1 MTTLS
6 RQTFVA
12 AVRRMA
18 AVFEEEMDA
27 LSRLDAVI
35 GDGDHGISMARGFR
49 IVAEKLPAVEGK
61 DIGAVAGMVG
71 ETLTGGIG
79 GVTGPVFG
87 TVFTQLAAHAQGEH
101 ELSVAELATAFVAA
115 LEGVQALGGAQVG
128 DKTMVDALAPAAEAL
143 ARGANEGIQMG
154 QALELAAQAADAGA
168 RSTEGMKATKGRA
181 RYLGE
186 RSIGH
191 RDPGAVS
198 FSLIMH
204 ALKDAYLSS
213 PTLSTSS

>member
-1 MTTLS
+1 
-6 RQTFVA
+6 
-12 AVRRMA
+12 
-18 AVFEEEMDA
+18 
-27 LSRLDAVI
+27 
-35 GDGDHGISMARGFR
+35 
-49 IVAEKLPAVEGK
+49 
-61 DIGAVAGMVG
+61 
-71 ETLTGGIG
+71 
-79 GVTGPVFG
+79 
-87 TVFTQLAAHAQGEH
+87 
-101 ELSVAELATAFVAA
+101 
-115 LEGVQALGGAQVG
+115 
-128 DKTMVDALAPAAEAL
+128 
-143 ARGANEGIQMG
+143 MG

>member
-18 AVFEEEMDA
+18 AIFEEEMDA

-49 IVAEKLPAVEGK
+49 IVAEKLPAVEGM

-71 ETLTGGIG
+71 DTLTGGIG

-87 TVFTQLAAHAQGEH
+87 TVFTQLAAHAQGKH

-115 LEGVQALGGAQVG
+115 LEGVQALGGAQIG

-143 ARGANEGIQMG
+143 ARGANERMQMG
-154 QALELAAQAADAGA
+154 QALELAAQAAEAGA

-198 FSLIMH
+198 FSLIMR
-204 ALKDAYLSS
+204 ALKEAYLSS